1 MNEYIKMLQEI
12 EVKKK
17 KLETRIAQVV
27 GEEVDKWQ
35 SENNLAVQTIYID
48 LVDEQSIEG
57 PKKNIVIGVLVD
69 IDYKPKN
76 ILIK

>member
-35 SENNLAVQTIYID
+35 SENNLAVQTI
-48 LVDEQSIEG
+48 
-57 PKKNIVIGVLVD
+57 
-69 IDYKPKN
+69 
-76 ILIK
+76 

>member
-1 MNEYIKMLQEI
+1 
-12 EVKKK
+12 
-17 KLETRIAQVV
+17 
-27 GEEVDKWQ
+27 VDKWQ